1 MVRPW
6 LTVERWRRDRR
17 VPAPRGGFAR
27 AAAGRI
33 RCGNAGDGRRRHAVL
48 HADDYAA
55 WSVAARDCA
64 VITLRMIGLSS
75 AFMLIIMAFGVWRR
89 LLGMH
94 GPLGSTQG
102 TEAV

>member
-17 VPAPRGGFAR
+17 VPPR
-27 AAAGRI
+27 AAGSRERPPIACDAKMQGMV
-33 RCGNAGDGRRRHAVL
+33 GDVTLFCMLTIMLLGWWRRAI
-48 HADDYAA
+48 
-55 WSVAARDCA
+55 
-64 VITLRMIGLSS
+64 VITLRISRLSR
-75 AFMLIIMAFGVWRR
+75 AIMLIIMVSGMWRR